1 MRIPDNLKW
10 KATGKTLGQG
20 GQGTVVEVIEKNGN
34 DEPKYALKGLAKNR
48 PQKAYQR
55 FIKEISAIKQINH
68 PSIIK
73 IIDHSELDVDFH
85 YYVMELV
92 PNAVSFKKLL
102 NSEQSPYYSDPLR
115 SLKFFM
121 QIVEV
126 VKACEEFNI
135 VHRDLSPSN
144 VLILPDGTIKII
156 DFGLCQ
162 IEGSQSLT
170 LVDEGVGTQYYMSP
184 ECESGAEGEISSTS
198 DLYSAGKLLWSAVAN
213 LSAFSRE
220 SPVFNSKSMQS
231 LFPHQPNIWHLHH
244 VFEKTV
250 RRDPKNRWENAEVA
264 LNTSKKIHFLIAS
277 GYPPLEL
284 VKENCP
290 LCGFGT
296 FERFQSSHMVFGNP
310 NPSGI
315 AALQCNHCGYCFAIN
330 FDRINQS
337 LKKRKEL
344 E

>member
-10 KATGKTLGQG
+10 KATSTTLGQG
-20 GQGTVVEVIEKNGN
+20 GQGTVVEVIEKNGI
-34 DEPKYALKGLAKNR
+34 DETKYALKGLAKKK

-55 FIKEISAIKQINH
+55 FIKEIAAIKQINH

-92 PNAVSFKKLL
+92 PNAKSFKKLL
-102 NSEQSPYYSDPLR
+102 NSEQNLYYCDPLR
-115 SLKFFM
+115 SIKFFM

-135 VHRDLSPSN
+135 VHRDLSPAN
-144 VLILPDGTIKII
+144 ILILPDGSIKII

-162 IEGSQSLT
+162 IESSQSLT

-184 ECESGAEGEISSTS
+184 ECESGAEGDISSTS

-244 VFEKTV
+244 VFEKTI
-250 RRDPKNRWENAEVA
+250 RRDPKDRWENAEAA
-264 LNTSKKIHFLIAS
+264 LNACKKIHFLIAA
-277 GYPPLEL
+277 GYPPLEF

-290 LCGFGT
+290 LCGFGE
-296 FERFQSSHMVFGNP
+296 FESFQGSHVVFGNP
-310 NPSGI
+310 PARGI

-337 LKKRKEL
+337 IKRRKEL